1 MINRVLDLSD
11 RPARLS
17 VRNSLLVLQFAPSAS
32 APAVQP
38 PAALPN
44 DAEEKTYRCERL
56 GDPDEMTIP
65 LGDVAVLI
73 VSHPQVSYSNAVL
86 SGLAVSGAILVT
98 CNEKHMPVSMLLPLV
113 AHSLQSERFSAQAAL
128 PLPAKK
134 RIWQQIVRAKV
145 LAQAR
150 LLEERT
156 GADSGLRILATRVS
170 SGDAGNLEAQ
180 AARIYWQQLFP
191 NSDFRRDPEGEGLNA
206 VLNYGYAVLR
216 AIVAR
221 SLCGAGLHPSLGVHH
236 HNRYD
241 AFCLAD
247 DLMEPFRPIVDREA
261 ANLNAVRGASLSL
274 DKESK
279 RALLQ
284 ILLGRFEAGSESRT
298 LFDWASRAAS
308 SLAEAIEHR
317 AGNSRPFRLDLGNP
331 HPQSPEL

>member
-1 MINRVLDLSD
+1 
-11 RPARLS
+11 
-17 VRNSLLVLQFAPSAS
+17 
-32 APAVQP
+32 
-38 PAALPN
+38 
-44 DAEEKTYRCERL
+44 
-56 GDPDEMTIP
+56 MTIP
-65 LGDVAVLI
+65 LGNVAVLI

-98 CNEKHMPVSMLLPLV
+98 CNEKHMPVSMMLPLV
-113 AHSLQSERFSAQAAL
+113 SHSLQAERFAAQAAL
-128 PLPAKK
+128 AIPAKK
-134 RIWQQIVRAKV
+134 RIWQQIVRAKIQ
-145 LAQAR
+145 AQAQ
-150 LLEERT
+150 LLDEKSGT
-156 GADSGLRILATRVS
+156 DCGLRALAGRVR
-170 SGDAGNLEAQ
+170 SGDAGNSEAL
-180 AARIYWQQLFP
+180 AARIYWQGLFP
-191 NSDFRRDPEGEGLNA
+191 NSGFRRDPEGDGLNA

-284 ILLGRFEAGSESRT
+284 TLLGRFEANGESRT

-308 SLAEAIEHR
+308 SLADAIEHR
-317 AGNSRPFRLDLGNP
+317 AGNSRPVRLDLENP
-331 HPQSPEL
+331 RPQSPEL